1 MEPGVVVHTCNSN
14 YEPGVVVHTCN
25 SNYEPGVVV
34 HTCNSNYEPG
44 VGGKTDPRLVQS
56 KNARPYLKNY

>member
-1 MEPGVVVHTCNSN
+1 M
-14 YEPGVVVHTCN
+14 EPGVVVHTCN